1 MTDYYINDLLL
12 NNKLSQ
18 NTMALN
24 NKHLLYHSACGLG
37 VQEWLS

>member
-1 MTDYYINDLLL
+1 MTDYCINDLLL
-12 NNKLSQ
+12 NKKLFQ

-24 NKHLLYHSACGLG
+24 NKNLLYRSVCGLG